1 MGSPKELDREKEL
14 EGIDLLRLAP
24 FRLASWEEVD
34 GRVVVVR
41 PPPSDTG
48 ARRVLD
54 RFLHR
59 MSAKRIRL
67 DDVGSFSWI
76 HLDGERTVAEVADL
90 LRVEFGDRVD
100 PVEER
105 LGHLVRL
112 MRQEGFLGYS
122 GWDDPA

>member
-1 MGSPKELDREKEL
+1 M
-14 EGIDLLRLAP
+14 
-24 FRLASWEEVD
+24 
-34 GRVVVVR
+34 
-41 PPPSDTG
+41 
-48 ARRVLD
+48 D

-90 LRVEFGDRVD
+90 LRMEFGDRVD